1 MIKLGEI
8 QTLVVRRQ
16 SPIGMYLGSRD
27 DNLEEEV
34 LLPNN
39 QVSPGIKE
47 MAEIEVFIY
56 RDSEDR
62 LIATTETPKLVLGQV
77 AKLTVK
83 EVTRIGAFLDWGLPK
98 DLLLPFKEQTAEV
111 KEGKEYIVG
120 LYIDK
125 SQRLCATMRI
135 YEFLKTNSPYA
146 KGDWVPGMV
155 YSISND
161 LGALIAV
168 DQMYNGLIP
177 KQELFGD
184 YKAGDLIEARVAR
197 VREDGKLDLSFKE
210 EAHIQMT
217 TDAEIILERLK
228 QGEGVLL
235 LNDKSPPEQIKKQLN
250 MSKGAFKKAVG
261 RLLKEGKIEFAPNG
275 IRLATKN

>member
-135 YEFLKTNSPYA
+135 YEFLKTNSPYT

-155 YSISND
+155 YSITC
-161 LGALIAV
+161 
-168 DQMYNGLIP
+168 IP
-177 KQELFGD
+177 VNL
-184 YKAGDLIEARVAR
+184 Y
-197 VREDGKLDLSFKE
+197 
-210 EAHIQMT
+210 
-217 TDAEIILERLK
+217 LE
-228 QGEGVLL
+228 
-235 LNDKSPPEQIKKQLN
+235 
-250 MSKGAFKKAVG
+250 
-261 RLLKEGKIEFAPNG
+261 
-275 IRLATKN
+275 T